1 MESAAAIM
9 SPRTGLNG
17 LLLSA
22 ELNIPGGPEYENTK
36 LDTKTAGV
44 ISKFSEKR
52 TYQNS
57 ENVHNFLN
65 T

>member
-1 MESAAAIM
+1 MKIQHFINVQLEVQ
-9 SPRTGLNG
+9 P
-17 LLLSA
+17 
-22 ELNIPGGPEYENTK
+22 
-36 LDTKTAGV
+36 DTKTAGV
-44 ISKFSEKR
+44 KSKFSEKR